1 MTANGITVAVA
12 TCGKPADLERCLTA
26 IAAQTTAPDAVL
38 VVDQDPSPAARAV
51 AELAGLP
58 GLRYL
63 EQERLGLSAS
73 RNLALRETATERLAV
88 TDDDC
93 VPDPG
98 WVAGLEAGFEREPA
112 PGAVTGRIL
121 PFGERPPGG
130 HAVSL
135 RESAETA
142 DHSGRIVPWGVGSGA
157 NFAAPVALL
166 RSMGGWNEGL
176 GVGSRG
182 RAAEDADLIYRLLI
196 AGVTIRYAPDA
207 VVRHA
212 WQTPERRMA
221 SRWTYGFGVGAMCGM
236 WLARRDRFAFTMLNA
251 YARHH
256 ARLLLSGVRAR
267 DRFLVTGHTRALV
280 SILPGLAYGLRNAG
294 SSTSL
299 PTAGGAP

>member
-1 MTANGITVAVA
+1 MNAGGITVAVA
-12 TCGKPADLERCLTA
+12 TCGKPADLERCLAALATQTA
-26 IAAQTTAPDAVL
+26 APDAVL

-51 AELAGLP
+51 AESSGLP

-73 RNLALRETATERLAV
+73 RNLALRETATDRLAV

-98 WVAGLEAGFEREPA
+98 WIAGLAAGLAREPT

-135 RESAETA
+135 RESSEAV

-166 RSMGGWNEGL
+166 RGQGGWNERL

-196 AGVTIRYAPDA
+196 TGVTIRYAPDA
-207 VVRHA
+207 IVRHA
-212 WQTPERRMA
+212 WQTAERRMA

-236 WLARRDRFAFTMLNA
+236 WLARRDRFALAMLNA

-256 ARLLLSGVRAR
+256 ARLLLTGVRAR

-280 SILPGLAYGLRNAG
+280 SILPGMAYGLRNAG
-294 SSTSL
+294 PPAL
-299 PTAGGAP
+299 PPPVGGAS